1 MKYINIIYCI
11 PMALLLSG
19 LLYMAPVQSADPGS
33 AGLKT
38 INGNIWYRERMMLPP
53 NAEIDVILEDV
64 SRMDVAAT
72 VIAQTSLKPGG
83 APPPYAYSLQYDTA
97 KILPGMRYGMR
108 VRIEAN
114 GQLMFINTGH
124 IPAFGQAPGEPVNIM
139 VSRVRSQP
147 GGKGQ
152 HPPKPDASLINT
164 YWKLVELQGQPVSTG
179 TSQRELHMVLTG
191 AGNRVRGFSGC
202 NRFFG
207 YYAVSNDQLYFN
219 QLASTPMMC
228 FEAMEQEQ
236 QFLETLGSISRF
248 EIEGEAL
255 MLYAAEGRE
264 IMRFVAVYLY

>member
-1 MKYINIIYCI
+1 MKYINIIYRI

-19 LLYMAPVQSADPGS
+19 LLYMAPVQSTYPES
-33 AGLKT
+33 AGMKT
-38 INGNIWYRERMMLPP
+38 IGGNIWYRERMMLPP

-72 VIAQTSLKPGG
+72 VIAETSFKAEGG
-83 APPPYAYSLQYDTA
+83 PPYAYSLQYDPA
-97 KILPGMRYGMR
+97 KIQPNMRYSMR

-114 GQLMFINTGH
+114 GQLMFINNEH
-124 IPAFGQAPGEPVNIM
+124 IPAFGQASGEPVNIM
-139 VSRVRSQP
+139 VSRVRSQQ
-147 GGKGQ
+147 GGKGP
-152 HPPKPDASLINT
+152 HPPRPDASLINT

-179 TSQRELHMVLTG
+179 AGQRELHMVLTG
-191 AGNRVRGFSGC
+191 AGNRIRGFSGC

-207 YYAVSNDQLYFN
+207 QYAVSNDQLYFN
-219 QLASTPMMC
+219 QLASTPMIC

-255 MLYAAEGRE
+255 ILYAAEGRE
-264 IMRFVAVYLY
+264 ILRFVAVYLY